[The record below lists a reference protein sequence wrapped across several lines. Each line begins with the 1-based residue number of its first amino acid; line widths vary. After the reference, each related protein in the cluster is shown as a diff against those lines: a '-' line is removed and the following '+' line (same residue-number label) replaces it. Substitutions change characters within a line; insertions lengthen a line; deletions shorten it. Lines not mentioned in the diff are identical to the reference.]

1 MCLGAA
7 ARCSEP
13 RGDGGRRTPR
23 RLFPGAF
30 LGQKKGMIL
39 RFVRWFLSRI
49 LLVLDRLTVP
59 APMVRD
65 PARQAE
71 VDRECAKLALYQFVG
86 CPFCIKVRR
95 QIRRLGL
102 RIELR
107 DAAEDATH
115 RETLV
120 REGGELQ
127 VPCLRIEAPEGVRW
141 MYESS
146 EINAWLA
153 ARFGEAR

>member
-1 MCLGAA
+1 
-7 ARCSEP
+7 
-13 RGDGGRRTPR
+13 
-23 RLFPGAF
+23 
-30 LGQKKGMIL
+30 MIL
-39 RFVRWFLSRI
+39 KAIRWVLSRI
-49 LLVLDRLTVP
+49 LLVLDRLT
-59 APMVRD
+59 APKSLVRD

-95 QIRRLGL
+95 EIRRLGL
-102 RIELR
+102 NIELR

-115 RETLV
+115 RATLV

-127 VPCLRIEAPEGVRW
+127 VPCLRIESPEGVRW

-153 ARFGEAR
+153 GRFGT